1 MKKILLLSLIPFF
14 SFSQTQVGANIQS
27 LKTGFGSSV
36 SISADGSTVA
46 IGAPSPAPTSTLLPD
61 DNRVR
66 VFKNIS
72 GTWTQLG
79 QDISSVGLT
88 DLFGDQFGFSV
99 ALSDDGN
106 TVVIGANVNDGNGRD
121 SGLVRVYRFIS
132 NSWTKIG
139 QDILGEGMD
148 HFNGQHVSISGD
160 GNTIGASSPFINIPG
175 RVRNSRSHVRVYRL
189 LSNTWVKI
197 GANINGEAN
206 NDESG
211 KSFEL
216 SYDGNVIAIGAEL
229 NDGNG
234 NNSGHTRVFKNV
246 SGTWTQIGTD
256 INGEAAEDKSGQSV
270 SLSADGNIVAIGAPE
285 NDAFGSNF
293 GHIRVFKNVA
303 GTWTQIGSDIDGDD
317 TGRVGLRISLSAD
330 GNTLISAG
338 GVIKV
343 FKNISGVWQKGAAT
357 PIPST
362 ITFDLSKDGSN
373 AVFGF
378 NSSPGGI
385 VQVYNFSNTLSN
397 NSYVLSNLSIYPNA
411 VSDVL
416 NIKLGD
422 NLSLEKVNVYNAIGQ
437 IVKTANTTSLTVN
450 DLSKGTYYLEVITNQ
465 GKATKSIIVQ

>member
-46 IGAPSPAPTSTLLPD
+46 VGSPAPALTSTLLPD
-61 DNRVR
+61 DNTVR

-72 GTWTQLG
+72 GVWTQLG
-79 QDISSVGLT
+79 QDITSVGLT

-106 TVVIGANVNDGNGRD
+106 TVVIGANVNDGNGAD
-121 SGLVRVYRFIS
+121 AGLVRVYRFIS

-139 QDILGEGMD
+139 QDILGEGKA

-160 GNTIGASSPFINIPG
+160 GNTIGASSPMIAVSGF
-175 RVRNSRSHVRVYRL
+175 RVTRSHVRVFRL

-197 GANINGEAN
+197 GANINGEAD
-206 NDESG
+206 NDQSG
-211 KSFEL
+211 SSFEL
-216 SYDGNVIAIGAEL
+216 SYDGNVVAIGAEY

-234 NNSGHTRVFKNV
+234 SNSGHTRVFKNV

-256 INGEAAEDKSGQSV
+256 INGEAAEDKSGQSI
-270 SLSADGNIVAIGAPE
+270 SLSADGNIVAIGASE
-285 NDAFGSNF
+285 NDALGSNF

-303 GTWTQIGSDIDGDD
+303 GTWTQIGSDIDGED

-330 GNTLISAG
+330 GNTLLSIG
-338 GVIKV
+338 GGMKV
-343 FKNISGVWQKGAAT
+343 FKNISGVWQKIAT
-357 PIPST
+357 NPIPNS
-362 ITFDLSKDGSN
+362 INLDLSKDGN
-373 AVFGF
+373 NVIFGF
-378 NSSPGGI
+378 PYLSNGGI
-385 VQVYNFSNTLSN
+385 VQVYNLSNTLSN

-411 VSDVL
+411 VSDIL

-437 IVKTANTTSLTVN
+437 IVKTANTTSLTMN
-450 DLSKGTYYLEVITNQ
+450 DLSKGTYFLEVITNQ
-465 GKATKSIIVQ
+465 GKATKKIVVQ